1 MSSTILFVK
10 SQSLIGNVIPLWV
23 AQDYLLK
30 MSQSLI
36 GNVIPDSLIQH
47 IDKDTAYTVSIPHS
61 NVIHLGPDCSYI
73 ETNVSIPHR

>member
-47 IDKDTAYTVSIPHS
+47 IDKDTAYTVSIPH
-61 NVIHLGPDCSYI
+61 
-73 ETNVSIPHR
+73 R